1 MCYNKTSMKYLF
13 EWTPAISVG
22 DPIIDKQHQKLL
34 AEVNVLISNTF
45 SEEKDAMIYEAVAFL
60 SEYIREHLAYEEK
73 YMELHNYPE
82 RKAHKLLH
90 DDFVEQY
97 EKFKK
102 QLISG
107 VSKKELIMEIEQY
120 IGNWW
125 MEHIRVED
133 KKYAVFIRER
143 EKKSL

>member
-1 MCYNKTSMKYLF
+1 MSSQYLF

-34 AEVNVLISNTF
+34 KEVNILISDTF
-45 SEEKDAMIYEAVAFL
+45 SEEKDAVIYEAVAFL

-73 YMELHNYPE
+73 YMELHEYPG
-82 RKAHKLLH
+82 RDAHKLLH
-90 DDFVEQY
+90 DNFVEQY
-97 EKFKK
+97 ETFKK
-102 QLISG
+102 QLIKG
-107 VSKKELIMEIEQY
+107 ASKKELIMEIEQY

-125 MEHIRVED
+125 IQHITVED
-133 KKYAVFIRER
+133 KKYALYIREH